1 MPLIQIH
8 TSSTATH
15 DAKSRLLS
23 SVSRILASELGK
35 PEGYVM
41 AYIRD
46 DCQMLFGASAD
57 PSCYVEVK
65 NIGKFK
71 PEQTRKLSQ
80 KLCESLSSGLG
91 VSTSRMYIEFSDAT
105 GYLWGYDSATFA

>member
-8 TSSTATH
+8 TSSNATQ
-15 DAKSRLLS
+15 DSKARLLS
-23 SVSRILASELGK
+23 DVSRILSLELGK

-46 DCQMLFGASAD
+46 NCQMIFGASAE

-80 KLCESLSSGLG
+80 KLCESLSGALG
-91 VSTSRMYIEFSDAT
+91 VSSSRMYIEFSDAT